1 MAKAT
6 DKKDTV
12 QEAPVVVE
20 EKAAKTMTIMSKLD
34 SILCHCDL
42 EIYPRV
48 PVEVDA
54 KVANELIKKGY
65 VEELK
70 IKGVK

>member
-6 DKKDTV
+6 DKKDNI
-12 QEAPVVVE
+12 QETDD
-20 EKAAKTMTIMSKLD
+20 KATKTMTIVSKLD
-34 SILCHCDL
+34 STLCHCDL
-42 EIYPRV
+42 EILPGV

-54 KVANELIKKGY
+54 KVAEELIEKGY

-70 IKGVK
+70 IKGAK

>member
-12 QEAPVVVE
+12 QEADDKVT
-20 EKAAKTMTIMSKLD
+20 KTMTIVSKLD
-34 SILCHCDL
+34 STLCHCDL
-42 EIYPRV
+42 EILPGV

-54 KVANELIKKGY
+54 NVANELIEKGY

-70 IKGVK
+70 IRGAK

>member
-1 MAKAT
+1 MAK
-6 DKKDTV
+6 KDNV
-12 QEAPVVVE
+12 QDAPVAVE
-20 EKAAKTMTIMSKLD
+20 EKTAKTMTIVSKLD

-54 KVANELIKKGY
+54 NVANELIEKGY

-70 IKGVK
+70 IKGAK

>member
-6 DKKDTV
+6 DKKDTI
-12 QEAPVVVE
+12 QETDD
-20 EKAAKTMTIMSKLD
+20 KATKTMTIVSKLD

-54 KVANELIKKGY
+54 KVGKELIEKGY

>member
-1 MAKAT
+1 MAK
-6 DKKDTV
+6 KDNV
-12 QEAPVVVE
+12 QEATVNVAD
-20 EKAAKTMTIMSKLD
+20 KATKTMTIVSKLD

-54 KVANELIKKGY
+54 KIGKELIEKGY